1 MAGKKT
7 KWSSCNLLEPA
18 TEGSRLCQFSV
29 SSKKVKL
36 SGDLRVADLI
46 ELPAKAVGKDWR
58 DLLSRKLNIATLP
71 PEKVFLRVVEL
82 PECEPDELLP
92 MVEFQIEDLS
102 PLPMAQAVW
111 SAEAVPGSTG
121 TEGNQ
126 TVLVMIAERGVVEG
140 RLDELEDVN
149 YLADRVEVPLL
160 RELVPGEPRE
170 DGAHIQLVQGADS
183 VLALVSWWFDGRLR
197 DVNSFN
203 LPDTAASRDE
213 LVEKINSV
221 ALAGEVA
228 GWMPDE
234 PACHL
239 AKRGDVAGDWNTA
252 LAKCFGRIREVE
264 PMSEVDLAT
273 AAVEFTARTT
283 APGLMLEDY
292 SARNRQRFQDGL
304 WMQGIKGAVA
314 LMLIGLCV
322 FFAYGSWLQSDLDDL
337 NQQVKVQG
345 LQYTNALSLKAKMQT
360 LNKQEA
366 LKTAVGDAWVK
377 VGNTNLP
384 PELKFTQ
391 LMFSSDRTL
400 EGNTSRKLRIV
411 GTADDGKETFIDDYN
426 LVLARMEVKGREG
439 QKLFSS
445 VSPGPSRK
453 DPRKKLTTWSVEC
466 KFDGE

>member
-46 ELPAKAVGKDWR
+46 ELPAKAVGKDWS
-58 DLLSRKLNIATLP
+58 DLLRRKLNIATLP

-126 TVLVMIAERGVVEG
+126 TVLVMIAERGVVED
-140 RLDELEDVN
+140 RLDELEAAN

-160 RELVPGEPRE
+160 RELVPSEPRE

-239 AKRGDVAGDWNTA
+239 AKRGDVAADWNTA

-273 AAVEFTARTT
+273 AAAEFAARTT
-283 APGLMLEDY
+283 APGLMIEDY

-314 LMLIGLCV
+314 LMLMGLCI
-322 FFAYGSWLQSDLDDL
+322 FFAYGSWLQSDLDNL

-360 LNKQEA
+360 LKKQEA
-366 LKTAVGDAWVK
+366 LKTAALNAWSEVAI
-377 VGNTNLP
+377 GLP
-384 PELKFTQ
+384 GELKFTQ

-400 EGNTSRKLRIV
+400 DGNTSRKLRIV
-411 GTADDGKETFIDDYN
+411 GTADAGKETFIDDYN

>member
-36 SGDLRVADLI
+36 TGDLRVAEGDDP
-46 ELPAKAVGKDWR
+46 PAKAVGKDWS

-92 MVEFQIEDLS
+92 MVEFQIEELS
-102 PLPMAQAVW
+102 PLPMAQTVW
-111 SAEAVPGSTG
+111 SAEAVPGSAG
-121 TEGNQ
+121 AEGNQ
-126 TVLVMIAERGVVEG
+126 TVLVMIAERGVVED
-140 RLDELEDVN
+140 RLDELEAVN

-203 LPDTAASRDE
+203 LPDTAASRDA
-213 LVEKINSV
+213 LVEKINSI

-239 AKRGDVAGDWNTA
+239 TKRGDVAGDWNAA

-273 AAVEFTARTT
+273 AAVEFAARTT

-292 SARNRQRFQDGL
+292 SARNRQRFLDGL

-314 LMLIGLCV
+314 LMLIGLLGFYV
-322 FFAYGSWLQSDLDDL
+322 YGSMLKGTLDEKQEL
-337 NQQVKVQG
+337 VTVRSNQYNG
-345 LQYTNALSLKAKMQT
+345 ALLLKAKVET
-360 LNKQEA
+360 LEKQKA
-366 LKTAVGDAWVK
+366 LKYAALEAWHK
-377 VGNTNLP
+377 VSTGLP
-384 PELKFTQ
+384 GELKFTE
-391 LMFSSDRTL
+391 LAFASSRTL
-400 EGNTSRKLRIV
+400 DGNTSRELRIS
-411 GTADDGKETFIDDYN
+411 GAADAGKATLIDDYQEA
-426 LVLARMEVKGREG
+426 LTRMERSDGKA
-439 QKLFSS
+439 LFSS
-445 VSPGPSRK
+445 VRAETIRQDTRK
-453 DPRKKLTTWSVEC
+453 NQTVWSLKCE
-466 KFDGE
+466 FDGE

>member
-126 TVLVMIAERGVVEG
+126 TVLVMIAERGVVG
-140 RLDELEDVN
+140 DRLDELEAVN

-183 VLALVSWWFDGRLR
+183 VLALVSWWFAGRLR

-239 AKRGDVAGDWNTA
+239 AKRGDVAADWNTA

-314 LMLIGLCV
+314 LMLMGLCI
-322 FFAYGSWLQSDLDDL
+322 FFAYGSWLQGNLEDL

-360 LNKQEA
+360 LKKQEA
-366 LKTAVGDAWVK
+366 LKTAALNAWSEVAI
-377 VGNTNLP
+377 GLP
-384 PELKFTQ
+384 GELKFTQ

>member
-46 ELPAKAVGKDWR
+46 ELPAKAVGKDWS
-58 DLLSRKLNIATLP
+58 DLLRRKLNIATLP

-126 TVLVMIAERGVVEG
+126 TVLVMIAERGVVED
-140 RLDELEDVN
+140 RLDELEAAN

-160 RELVPGEPRE
+160 RELVPSEPRE

-239 AKRGDVAGDWNTA
+239 AKRGDVAADWNTA

-314 LMLIGLCV
+314 LMLMGLCI
-322 FFAYGSWLQSDLDDL
+322 FFAYGSWLQGNLDDL

-360 LNKQEA
+360 LKKQEA
-366 LKTAVGDAWVK
+366 LKTAALNAWSEVAI
-377 VGNTNLP
+377 GLP
-384 PELKFTQ
+384 GELKFTQ

>member
-140 RLDELEDVN
+140 RLDELEAAN

-183 VLALVSWWFDGRLR
+183 VLALVSWWFAGRLR

-221 ALAGEVA
+221 ALAGAVA

-239 AKRGDVAGDWNTA
+239 AKRGDVAADWNTA

-314 LMLIGLCV
+314 LMLMGLCI
-322 FFAYGSWLQSDLDDL
+322 FFAYGSWLQGNLEDL

-360 LNKQEA
+360 LKKQEA
-366 LKTAVGDAWVK
+366 LKTAALNAWSEVAI
-377 VGNTNLP
+377 GLP
-384 PELKFTQ
+384 GELKFTQ

>member
-46 ELPAKAVGKDWR
+46 ELPAKAVGKDWS

-82 PECEPDELLP
+82 PGCEPDELLP
-92 MVEFQIEDLS
+92 MVEFQIEELS
-102 PLPMAQAVW
+102 PLPMAQTVW
-111 SAEAVPGSTG
+111 SAEAVPGSAG

-126 TVLVMIAERGVVEG
+126 TVLVMIAERGVVED
-140 RLDELEDVN
+140 RLDELEAAN

-160 RELVPGEPRE
+160 RELVPSEPRE

-183 VLALVSWWFDGRLR
+183 VLALVSWWFAGRLR

-203 LPDTAASRDE
+203 LPDTAASRDA

-234 PACHL
+234 PVCHL
-239 AKRGDVAGDWNTA
+239 AKRGDVAGDWNAA
-252 LAKCFGRIREVE
+252 LSKCFDRIREVE

-314 LMLIGLCV
+314 LMLMGLCI
-322 FFAYGSWLQSDLDDL
+322 FFAYGSWLQGNLEDL

-360 LNKQEA
+360 LKKQEA
-366 LKTAVGDAWVK
+366 LKTAALNAWSEVAI
-377 VGNTNLP
+377 GLP
-384 PELKFTQ
+384 GELKFTQ

>member
-36 SGDLRVADLI
+36 TGDLRVAEGDDP
-46 ELPAKAVGKDWR
+46 PAKAVGKDWS

-140 RLDELEDVN
+140 HLDELEAVN

-239 AKRGDVAGDWNTA
+239 AKRGDVAADWNTA

-360 LNKQEA
+360 LKKQEA
-366 LKTAVGDAWVK
+366 LKTAALNAWSEVAI
-377 VGNTNLP
+377 GLP
-384 PELKFTQ
+384 GELKFTQ

>member
-46 ELPAKAVGKDWR
+46 ELPAKAVGKDWS

-126 TVLVMIAERGVVEG
+126 TVLVMIAERGVVG
-140 RLDELEDVN
+140 DRLDELEAVN

-183 VLALVSWWFDGRLR
+183 VLALVSWWFAGRLR

-239 AKRGDVAGDWNTA
+239 AKRGDVAADWNTA

-304 WMQGIKGAVA
+304 WMEGIKGAVA
-314 LMLIGLCV
+314 LMLIGLCI

-360 LNKQEA
+360 LKKQEA
-366 LKTAVGDAWVK
+366 LKTAALNAWSEVAI
-377 VGNTNLP
+377 GLP
-384 PELKFTQ
+384 GELKFTQ

>member
-7 KWSSCNLLEPA
+7 KWSSCNLLESA

-36 SGDLRVADLI
+36 SGDLRVAEGDDP
-46 ELPAKAVGKDWR
+46 PAKAVGKDWS
-58 DLLSRKLNIATLP
+58 DLLRRKLNIATLP

-102 PLPMAQAVW
+102 PLPMAQTVW

-140 RLDELEDVN
+140 RLDELEAVN

-183 VLALVSWWFDGRLR
+183 VLALVSWWFAGRLR

-203 LPDTAASRDE
+203 LPDTAASRDA
-213 LVEKINSV
+213 LVEKINSI

-239 AKRGDVAGDWNTA
+239 AKRGDVAADWNTA

-304 WMQGIKGAVA
+304 WMQGVKGAVA
-314 LMLIGLCV
+314 LMLIGLCF

-360 LNKQEA
+360 LKKQEA
-366 LKTAVGDAWVK
+366 LKTAALNAWSEVAI
-377 VGNTNLP
+377 GLP
-384 PELKFTQ
+384 GELKFTQ

-400 EGNTSRKLRIV
+400 DGNTSRKLRIV

-426 LVLARMEVKGREG
+426 LVLARMEVEGREG

>member
-7 KWSSCNLLEPA
+7 KWSSCNLLESA

-46 ELPAKAVGKDWR
+46 ELPAKAVGKDWS
-58 DLLSRKLNIATLP
+58 DLLRRKLNIATLP

-126 TVLVMIAERGVVEG
+126 TVLVMIAERGVVG
-140 RLDELEDVN
+140 DRLDELEAVN

-183 VLALVSWWFDGRLR
+183 VLALVSWWFAGRLR

-239 AKRGDVAGDWNTA
+239 AKRGDVAADWNTA

-304 WMQGIKGAVA
+304 WVEGVKGAVA
-314 LMLIGLCV
+314 LMLIGLCF

-366 LKTAVGDAWVK
+366 LKTAALNAWSEVAI
-377 VGNTNLP
+377 GLP
-384 PELKFTQ
+384 GELKFTQ

>member
-18 TEGSRLCQFSV
+18 TEGSRLFQFSV

-36 SGDLRVADLI
+36 SGDLRVAEGEDP
-46 ELPAKAVGKDWR
+46 PAKVVGKDWS

-126 TVLVMIAERGVVEG
+126 TVLVMIAERGVVG
-140 RLDELEDVN
+140 DRLDELEAVN

-183 VLALVSWWFDGRLR
+183 VLALVSWWFAGRLR

-239 AKRGDVAGDWNTA
+239 AKRGDVAADWNTA

-273 AAVEFTARTT
+273 AAVEFTVRTT

-304 WMQGIKGAVA
+304 WMEGIKGAVA
-314 LMLIGLCV
+314 LMLIGLCF

-360 LNKQEA
+360 LKKQEA
-366 LKTAVGDAWVK
+366 LKTAALNAWSEVAI
-377 VGNTNLP
+377 GLP
-384 PELKFTQ
+384 GELKFTQ

>member
-36 SGDLRVADLI
+36 TGDLRVAEGDDP
-46 ELPAKAVGKDWR
+46 PAKAVGKDWS

-102 PLPMAQAVW
+102 PLPMAQTVW
-111 SAEAVPGSTG
+111 SAEAVPGSAG
-121 TEGNQ
+121 AEGNQ
-126 TVLVMIAERGVVEG
+126 TVLVMIAERGVVED
-140 RLDELEDVN
+140 RLDELEAVN

-203 LPDTAASRDE
+203 LPDTAASRDA
-213 LVEKINSV
+213 LVEKINSI

-239 AKRGDVAGDWNTA
+239 TKRGDVAGDWNAA

-273 AAVEFTARTT
+273 AAVEFAARTT

-314 LMLIGLCV
+314 LMLIGLLGFYV
-322 FFAYGSWLQSDLDDL
+322 YGSMLKGTLDEKQEL
-337 NQQVKVQG
+337 VTVRSNQYNG
-345 LQYTNALSLKAKMQT
+345 ALLLKAKVET
-360 LNKQEA
+360 LEKQKA
-366 LKTAVGDAWVK
+366 LKYAALEAWHK
-377 VGNTNLP
+377 VSTGLP
-384 PELKFTQ
+384 GELKFTE
-391 LMFSSDRTL
+391 LAFASGRTL
-400 EGNTSRKLRIV
+400 DGNTSRELRIS
-411 GTADDGKETFIDDYN
+411 GAADAGKATLIDDYQEA
-426 LVLARMEVKGREG
+426 LTRMERSDGKA
-439 QKLFSS
+439 LFSS
-445 VSPGPSRK
+445 VRAETIRQDTRK
-453 DPRKKLTTWSVEC
+453 NQTVWSLKCE
-466 KFDGE
+466 FDGE

>member
-126 TVLVMIAERGVVEG
+126 TVLVMIAERGVVED
-140 RLDELEDVN
+140 RLDELEAVN

-239 AKRGDVAGDWNTA
+239 AKRGDVAADWNTA

-314 LMLIGLCV
+314 LMLMGLCI
-322 FFAYGSWLQSDLDDL
+322 FFAYGSWLQGNLEDL
-337 NQQVKVQG
+337 NQQVREDG
-345 LQYTNALSLKAKMQT
+345 AEYTNALSLKAKMQT
-360 LNKQEA
+360 LKKQEA
-366 LKTAVGDAWVK
+366 LKTAALNAWSEVAI
-377 VGNTNLP
+377 GLP
-384 PELKFTQ
+384 GELKFTQ

>member
-46 ELPAKAVGKDWR
+46 ELPAKAVGKDWS

-102 PLPMAQAVW
+102 PLPLAQAVW

-140 RLDELEDVN
+140 RLDELEAVN

-239 AKRGDVAGDWNTA
+239 AKRGDVAADWNTA

-314 LMLIGLCV
+314 LMLMGLCI
-322 FFAYGSWLQSDLDDL
+322 FFAYGSWLQGNLEDL

-360 LNKQEA
+360 LKKQEA
-366 LKTAVGDAWVK
+366 LKTAALNAWSEVAI
-377 VGNTNLP
+377 GLP
-384 PELKFTQ
+384 GELKFTQ

>member
-46 ELPAKAVGKDWR
+46 ELPAKAVGKDWS
-58 DLLSRKLNIATLP
+58 DLLRRKLNIATLP

-140 RLDELEDVN
+140 HLDELEAVN

-183 VLALVSWWFDGRLR
+183 VLALVSWWFAGRLR

-239 AKRGDVAGDWNTA
+239 AKRGDVAADWNTA

-314 LMLIGLCV
+314 LMLMGLCI
-322 FFAYGSWLQSDLDDL
+322 FFAYGSWLQGNLEDL

-366 LKTAVGDAWVK
+366 LKTAALKAWHK
-377 VGNTNLP
+377 VSTNLP

-391 LMFSSDRTL
+391 LTFSSDRTL

>member
-46 ELPAKAVGKDWR
+46 ELPAKVVGKDWS

-126 TVLVMIAERGVVEG
+126 TVLVMIAERGVVG
-140 RLDELEDVN
+140 DRLDELEAAN

-160 RELVPGEPRE
+160 RELVPSEPRE

-239 AKRGDVAGDWNTA
+239 AKRGDVAADWNTA

-264 PMSEVDLAT
+264 PMSEVELAT

-314 LMLIGLCV
+314 LMLIGLCF

-360 LNKQEA
+360 LKKQEA
-366 LKTAVGDAWVK
+366 LKTAALNAWSEVAI
-377 VGNTNLP
+377 GLP
-384 PELKFTQ
+384 GELKFTQ

>member
-7 KWSSCNLLEPA
+7 KWSSCNLLESA

-36 SGDLRVADLI
+36 SGDLRVAEGDDP
-46 ELPAKAVGKDWR
+46 PAKAVGKDWS
-58 DLLSRKLNIATLP
+58 DLLRRKLNIATLP

-102 PLPMAQAVW
+102 PLPMAQTVW

-140 RLDELEDVN
+140 RLDELEAVN

-183 VLALVSWWFDGRLR
+183 VLALVSWWFAGRLR

-203 LPDTAASRDE
+203 LPDTAASRDA

-239 AKRGDVAGDWNTA
+239 AKRGDVAADWNTA

-304 WMQGIKGAVA
+304 WMQGVKGAVA
-314 LMLIGLCV
+314 LMLIGLCF

-360 LNKQEA
+360 LKKQEA
-366 LKTAVGDAWVK
+366 LKTAALNAWSEVAI
-377 VGNTNLP
+377 GLP
-384 PELKFTQ
+384 GELKFTQ

-400 EGNTSRKLRIV
+400 DGNTSRKLRIV

-426 LVLARMEVKGREG
+426 LVLARMEVEGREG

>member
-46 ELPAKAVGKDWR
+46 ELPAKAVGKDWS
-58 DLLSRKLNIATLP
+58 DLLRRKLNIATLP

-126 TVLVMIAERGVVEG
+126 TVLVMIAERGVVG
-140 RLDELEDVN
+140 DRLDELEAVN

-183 VLALVSWWFDGRLR
+183 VLALVSWWFAGRLR

-239 AKRGDVAGDWNTA
+239 AKRGDVAADWNTA

-273 AAVEFTARTT
+273 AAVEFTVRTT

-304 WMQGIKGAVA
+304 WMQGVKGAVA
-314 LMLIGLCV
+314 LMLMGLCI
-322 FFAYGSWLQSDLDDL
+322 FFAYGSWLQGNLEDL

-360 LNKQEA
+360 LKKQEA
-366 LKTAVGDAWVK
+366 LKTAALNAWSEVAI
-377 VGNTNLP
+377 GLP
-384 PELKFTQ
+384 GELKFTQ

>member
-1 MAGKKT
+1 M
-7 KWSSCNLLEPA
+7 LEPA

-36 SGDLRVADLI
+36 SGDLRVADLT
-46 ELPAKAVGKDWR
+46 ELPAKVVGKDWR
-58 DLLSRKLNIATLP
+58 DLISRKLNIATLP

-140 RLDELEDVN
+140 HLDELEAVN

-239 AKRGDVAGDWNTA
+239 AKRGDVAADWNTA

-273 AAVEFTARTT
+273 AAVEFTAWTT

-304 WMQGIKGAVA
+304 WMEGIKGAVA
-314 LMLIGLCV
+314 LMLIGLLV
-322 FFAYGSWLQSDLDDL
+322 FYVYGSILQSTLDDKINL
-337 NQQVKVQG
+337 VSVQ
-345 LQYTNALSLKAKMQT
+345 TNLFTKARSLKAKVET
-360 LNKQEA
+360 LEKQKA
-366 LKTAVGDAWVK
+366 LKDAALKAWREVTI
-377 VGNTNLP
+377 GLP
-384 PELKFTQ
+384 RELKFTQ
-391 LMFSSDRTL
+391 LAFSSDRID
-400 EGNTSRKLRIV
+400 GNTSRKLRIA
-411 GTADDGKETFIDDYN
+411 GTADAGNDTIIDDYH
-426 LVLARMEVKGREG
+426 LALTRMEIDG
-439 QKLFSS
+439 QTLFSK
-445 VSPGPSRK
+445 VRPGLSRK
-453 DPRKKLTTWSVEC
+453 DPRKKLPTWSLEC
-466 KFDGE
+466 EFDGE

>member
-7 KWSSCNLLEPA
+7 KWSSCNLLESA

-36 SGDLRVADLI
+36 SGDQRVADLI

-58 DLLSRKLNIATLP
+58 DLISRKLNIATLP

-82 PECEPDELLP
+82 PECEPDELLS

-102 PLPMAQAVW
+102 PLPIAQAVW

-140 RLDELEDVN
+140 RLDELEAVN

-183 VLALVSWWFDGRLR
+183 VLALVSWWFAGRLR

-239 AKRGDVAGDWNTA
+239 AKRGDVAADWNTA

-314 LMLIGLCV
+314 LMLMGLCI
-322 FFAYGSWLQSDLDDL
+322 FFAYGSWLQGNLEDL

-360 LNKQEA
+360 LKKQEA
-366 LKTAVGDAWVK
+366 LKTAALNAWSEVAI
-377 VGNTNLP
+377 GLP
-384 PELKFTQ
+384 GELKFTQ

>member
-7 KWSSCNLLEPA
+7 KWSSCNLLESA

-36 SGDLRVADLI
+36 SGDLRVAEGDDP
-46 ELPAKAVGKDWR
+46 PAKAVAKDWR

-126 TVLVMIAERGVVEG
+126 TVLVMIAERGVVED
-140 RLDELEDVN
+140 RLDELEAVN

-239 AKRGDVAGDWNTA
+239 AKRGDVAGDWNAA
-252 LAKCFGRIREVE
+252 LAKCFGDRIREVVQA
-264 PMSEVDLAT
+264 SEVDLAT

-283 APGLMLEDY
+283 APGLMLQDY

-314 LMLIGLCV
+314 LMLMGLCI
-322 FFAYGSWLQSDLDDL
+322 FFAYGSWLQGNLEDL

-360 LNKQEA
+360 LKKQEA
-366 LKTAVGDAWVK
+366 LKTAALNAWSEVAI
-377 VGNTNLP
+377 GLP
-384 PELKFTQ
+384 GELKFTQ

-400 EGNTSRKLRIV
+400 DGNTSRKLRIV

>member
-46 ELPAKAVGKDWR
+46 ELPAKAVGKDWS
-58 DLLSRKLNIATLP
+58 DLLRRKLNIATLP

-126 TVLVMIAERGVVEG
+126 TVLVMIAERGVVG
-140 RLDELEDVN
+140 DRLDELEAVN

-183 VLALVSWWFDGRLR
+183 VLALVSWWFAGRLR

-203 LPDTAASRDE
+203 LPDTAASRDA
-213 LVEKINSV
+213 LVEKINSI

-239 AKRGDVAGDWNTA
+239 AKRGDVAADWNTA

-314 LMLIGLCV
+314 LMLIGLCF

-360 LNKQEA
+360 LKKQEA
-366 LKTAVGDAWVK
+366 LKTAALNAWSEVAI
-377 VGNTNLP
+377 GLP
-384 PELKFTQ
+384 GELKFTQ

>member
-1 MAGKKT
+1 M
-7 KWSSCNLLEPA
+7 LEPA

-46 ELPAKAVGKDWR
+46 ELPAKAVGKDWS
-58 DLLSRKLNIATLP
+58 DLLRRKLNIATLP

-126 TVLVMIAERGVVEG
+126 TVLVMIAERSVVG
-140 RLDELEDVN
+140 DRLDELEAVN

-239 AKRGDVAGDWNTA
+239 AKRGDVAADWNTA
-252 LAKCFGRIREVE
+252 LAKCFGRIQEVE

-304 WMQGIKGAVA
+304 WMEGIKGAVA
-314 LMLIGLCV
+314 LMLIGLCI

-360 LNKQEA
+360 LKKQEA
-366 LKTAVGDAWVK
+366 LKTAALNAWSEVAI
-377 VGNTNLP
+377 GLP
-384 PELKFTQ
+384 GELKFTQ

>member
-239 AKRGDVAGDWNTA
+239 AKRGDVAADWNTA

-360 LNKQEA
+360 LKKQEA
-366 LKTAVGDAWVK
+366 LKTAALNAWSEVAI
-377 VGNTNLP
+377 GLP
-384 PELKFTQ
+384 GELKFTQ

>member
-36 SGDLRVADLI
+36 TGDLRVAEGDDP
-46 ELPAKAVGKDWR
+46 PAKAVGKDWS

-92 MVEFQIEDLS
+92 MVEFQIEELS
-102 PLPMAQAVW
+102 PLPMAQTVW
-111 SAEAVPGSTG
+111 SAEAVPGSAG
-121 TEGNQ
+121 AEGNQ
-126 TVLVMIAERGVVEG
+126 TVLVMIAERGVVED
-140 RLDELEDVN
+140 RLDELEAVN

-203 LPDTAASRDE
+203 LPDTAASRDA
-213 LVEKINSV
+213 LVEKINSI

-239 AKRGDVAGDWNTA
+239 TKRGDVAGDWNAA

-273 AAVEFTARTT
+273 AAVEFAARTT

-314 LMLIGLCV
+314 LMLIGLLAFYV
-322 FFAYGSWLQSDLDDL
+322 YGSMLKGTLDEKQEL
-337 NQQVKVQG
+337 VTVRSNQYNG
-345 LQYTNALSLKAKMQT
+345 ALLLKAKVET
-360 LNKQEA
+360 LEKQKA
-366 LKTAVGDAWVK
+366 LKYAALEAWHK
-377 VGNTNLP
+377 VSTGLP
-384 PELKFTQ
+384 GELKFTE
-391 LMFSSDRTL
+391 LAFASGRTL
-400 EGNTSRKLRIV
+400 DGNTSRELRIS
-411 GTADDGKETFIDDYN
+411 GAADAGKATLIDDYQEA
-426 LVLARMEVKGREG
+426 LTRMERSDGKA
-439 QKLFSS
+439 LFSS
-445 VSPGPSRK
+445 VRAETIRQDTRK
-453 DPRKKLTTWSVEC
+453 NQTVWSLKCE
-466 KFDGE
+466 FDGE

>member
-46 ELPAKAVGKDWR
+46 ELPAKAVGKDWS

-126 TVLVMIAERGVVEG
+126 TVLVMIAERGVVG
-140 RLDELEDVN
+140 DRLDELEAVN

-239 AKRGDVAGDWNTA
+239 AKRGDVAADWNTA

-273 AAVEFTARTT
+273 AAVEFASRTT
-283 APGLMLEDY
+283 APGLMIEDY

-314 LMLIGLCV
+314 LMLMGLCI
-322 FFAYGSWLQSDLDDL
+322 FFAYGSWLQGNLEDL
-337 NQQVKVQG
+337 NQKVKVQG

-360 LNKQEA
+360 LKKQEA
-366 LKTAVGDAWVK
+366 LKTAALNAWSEVAI
-377 VGNTNLP
+377 GLP
-384 PELKFTQ
+384 GELKFTQ

>member
-7 KWSSCNLLEPA
+7 KWSSCNLLESA

-183 VLALVSWWFDGRLR
+183 VLALVSWWFAGRLR

-239 AKRGDVAGDWNTA
+239 AKRGDVAADWNTA

-314 LMLIGLCV
+314 LMLMGLCI
-322 FFAYGSWLQSDLDDL
+322 FFAYGSWLQGNLEDL

-360 LNKQEA
+360 LKKQEA
-366 LKTAVGDAWVK
+366 LKTAALNAWSEVAI
-377 VGNTNLP
+377 GLP
-384 PELKFTQ
+384 GELKFTQ

>member
-46 ELPAKAVGKDWR
+46 ELPAKAVGKDWS

-126 TVLVMIAERGVVEG
+126 TVLVMIAERGVVED
-140 RLDELEDVN
+140 RLDELEAAN

-183 VLALVSWWFDGRLR
+183 VLALVSWWFAGRLR

-239 AKRGDVAGDWNTA
+239 AKRGDVAADWNTA

-304 WMQGIKGAVA
+304 WMEGIKGAVA
-314 LMLIGLCV
+314 LMLIGLCI

-360 LNKQEA
+360 LKKQEA
-366 LKTAVGDAWVK
+366 LKTAALNAWSEVAI
-377 VGNTNLP
+377 GLP
-384 PELKFTQ
+384 GELKFTQ

>member
-36 SGDLRVADLI
+36 TGDLRVAEGDDP
-46 ELPAKAVGKDWR
+46 PAKAVGKDWS

-92 MVEFQIEDLS
+92 MVEFQIEELS
-102 PLPMAQAVW
+102 PLPMAQTVW
-111 SAEAVPGSTG
+111 SAEAVPGSAG
-121 TEGNQ
+121 AEGNQ
-126 TVLVMIAERGVVEG
+126 TVLVMIAERGVVED
-140 RLDELEDVN
+140 RLDELEAVN

-203 LPDTAASRDE
+203 LPDTAASRDA
-213 LVEKINSV
+213 LVEKINSI

-239 AKRGDVAGDWNTA
+239 TKRGDVAGDWNAA

-273 AAVEFTARTT
+273 AAVEFAARTT

-314 LMLIGLCV
+314 LMLIGLLGFYV
-322 FFAYGSWLQSDLDDL
+322 YGSMLKGTLDEKQEL
-337 NQQVKVQG
+337 VTVRSNQYNG
-345 LQYTNALSLKAKMQT
+345 ALLLKAKVET
-360 LNKQEA
+360 LEKQKA
-366 LKTAVGDAWVK
+366 LKYAALEAWYK
-377 VGNTNLP
+377 VSTGLP
-384 PELKFTQ
+384 GELKFTE
-391 LMFSSDRTL
+391 LAFASGRTL
-400 EGNTSRKLRIV
+400 DGNTSRELRIS
-411 GTADDGKETFIDDYN
+411 GAADAGKATLIDDYQEA
-426 LVLARMEVKGREG
+426 LTRMERSDGKA
-439 QKLFSS
+439 LFSS
-445 VSPGPSRK
+445 VRAETIRQDTRK
-453 DPRKKLTTWSVEC
+453 NQTVWSLKCE
-466 KFDGE
+466 FDGE

>member
-7 KWSSCNLLEPA
+7 KWSSCNLLESA

-36 SGDLRVADLI
+36 SGDVRVADLI
-46 ELPAKAVGKDWR
+46 ELPAKAVGKDWS
-58 DLLSRKLNIATLP
+58 DLLRRKLNIATLP

-126 TVLVMIAERGVVEG
+126 TVLVMIAERGVVG
-140 RLDELEDVN
+140 DRLDELEAVN

-160 RELVPGEPRE
+160 RELVPSEPRE

-239 AKRGDVAGDWNTA
+239 AKRGDVAADWNTA

-314 LMLIGLCV
+314 LMLMGLCI
-322 FFAYGSWLQSDLDDL
+322 FFAYGSWLQSDLDNL

-360 LNKQEA
+360 LKKQEA
-366 LKTAVGDAWVK
+366 LKTAALNAWSEVAI
-377 VGNTNLP
+377 GLP
-384 PELKFTQ
+384 GELKFTQ

>member
-140 RLDELEDVN
+140 HLAELEAVN

-239 AKRGDVAGDWNTA
+239 AKRGDVAADWNPA
-252 LAKCFGRIREVE
+252 LAKCFGRIREGE
-264 PMSEVDLAT
+264 PLSEVDLAT
-273 AAVEFTARTT
+273 AAVEFIARTT

-314 LMLIGLCV
+314 LMLMGLCI

-345 LQYTNALSLKAKMQT
+345 LQYTNALSLKAKMHT
-360 LNKQEA
+360 LKKQEA
-366 LKTAVGDAWVK
+366 LKTAALNAWSEVAI
-377 VGNTNLP
+377 GLP
-384 PELKFTQ
+384 GELKFTQ

>member
-1 MAGKKT
+1 M
-7 KWSSCNLLEPA
+7 LEPA

-140 RLDELEDVN
+140 RLDELEAVN

-183 VLALVSWWFDGRLR
+183 VLALVSWWFAGRLR

-203 LPDTAASRDE
+203 LPDIAASRDE

-239 AKRGDVAGDWNTA
+239 AKRGDVAADWNTA

-273 AAVEFTARTT
+273 AAVEFPARTT

-292 SARNRQRFQDGL
+292 SARTRQRFQDGL

-314 LMLIGLCV
+314 LMLMGLCI
-322 FFAYGSWLQSDLDDL
+322 FFAYGSWLQGNLEDL

-360 LNKQEA
+360 LKKQEA
-366 LKTAVGDAWVK
+366 LKTAALNAWSEVAI
-377 VGNTNLP
+377 GLP
-384 PELKFTQ
+384 GELKFTQ